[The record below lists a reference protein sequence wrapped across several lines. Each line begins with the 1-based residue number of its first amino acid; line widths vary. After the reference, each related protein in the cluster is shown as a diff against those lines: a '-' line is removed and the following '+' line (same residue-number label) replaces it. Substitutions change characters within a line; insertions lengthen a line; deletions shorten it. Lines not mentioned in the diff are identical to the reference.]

1 MLAVLALYE
10 SRVAMAIIAAARVY
24 ASAIGAN
31 AFLLAL
37 VSVLALV
44 GIEVPCLSLRTFAG
58 ERTGC
63 VQALS
68 ALAESGNGLALV
80 DI

>member
-1 MLAVLALYE
+1 MLAVLTLYE
-10 SRVAMAIIAAARVY
+10 SRVTMAVIAAARVY

-44 GIEVPCLSLRTFAG
+44 GIEVPRLSLGTLARKRTRG
-58 ERTGC
+58 
-63 VQALS
+63 VQALP
-68 ALAESGNGLALV
+68 ALAESGNRLALV